1 MKNSEFQDIIIIT
14 QITLKLFTSISS
26 QIYLQIQFKQ
36 RHNFAIITV
45 YLHCRVSNQDLLNK
59 VLYKQLYSVN
69 KTVELFHFTKSLNQT
84 KIWPIYRRKVN
95 FKNCYTNK
103 NTQKQNTFQNQKVS
117 IISTNISS
125 LQFILHVTS
134 RKYTKLK
141 PCHDFIWT
149 PI

>member
-1 MKNSEFQDIIIIT
+1 MKNSEFQGIIIAT

-59 VLYKQLYSVN
+59 VLYKQFYSVT
-69 KTVELFHFTKSLNQT
+69 KTVVLFHFTKIFKSNKNMANLQ
-84 KIWPIYRRKVN
+84 KKSK

-117 IISTNISS
+117 IISINISS
-125 LQFILHVTS
+125 FRFILHVNS
-134 RKYTKLK
+134 RKN
-141 PCHDFIWT
+141 I
-149 PI
+149 